1 MKRKFKLIIML
12 IISSLL
18 TGCWDYKDINKR
30 NITLTVGVDEV
41 DDMKQFTC
49 EIAKFSQGGNEKIG
63 GSQNKNNYT
72 VVSMGRSFE
81 EAKKE
86 YDFKYPL
93 QDFSGA
99 IRVIIFGRSYAESG
113 IESYINRV
121 NHLTELRKSLPIVIS
136 REAPEKL
143 LQKEVVNDTTVGY
156 AIEDTIRQLYK
167 NGKSIYKTAQEIQED
182 IQNKEIGYVI
192 PYIGMQDKTIDF
204 LGLAVMSTDNK
215 MIEVINRDDCNGFLY
230 LLPKK
235 TTSTK
240 AIYKIG
246 KEDTIYSVRTIL
258 QKRKIKTSY
267 IDKKINIDID
277 LKLSSYLQYQY
288 YTKLLNESIIKELED
303 EITKEVK
310 KEVLYAISRSQK
322 ELKVDIFDFSRYFK
336 ADNPKAY
343 KEINWKEEYP
353 SANINVNVKTKI
365 KDVNL
370 INLNKK
376 KKY

>member
-1 MKRKFKLIIML
+1 MKRQFKLVSIL

-18 TGCWDYKDINKR
+18 TGCWDYKDINER

-49 EIAKFSQGGNEKIG
+49 EIAKFSQVENKKMK
-63 GSQNKNNYT
+63 GSKNKNDYT
-72 VVSMGRSFE
+72 VVSIGRSFE
-81 EAKKE
+81 EAKKK
-86 YDFKYPL
+86 YDSKHPL

-99 IRVIIFGRSYAESG
+99 IRVIVFGRNYAEKG

-121 NHLTELRKSLPIVIS
+121 NNLRELRKSLPIVIS
-136 REAPEKL
+136 REAPEEL
-143 LQKEVVNDTTVGY
+143 LQREVVNDITVGY

-192 PYIGMQDKTIDF
+192 PYIGMENETIDF

-235 TTSTK
+235 ATSTK

-246 KEDTIYSVRTIL
+246 EGDTIYSVRTIL

-267 IDKKINIDID
+267 VDKRINIDID
-277 LKLSSYLQYQY
+277 LKLSYHLQYQY
-288 YTKLLNESIIKELED
+288 YTKTLNESIVKELED
-303 EITKEVK
+303 EINKEVK
-310 KEVLYAISRSQK
+310 KEVLYAINRSQK
-322 ELKVDIFDFSRYFK
+322 ELKVDIFNFSRYFK

-353 SANINVNVKTKI
+353 NANINVNVKTKI
-365 KDVNL
+365 KD
-370 INLNKK
+370 INLMNPNNKK
-376 KKY
+376 KY